1 MKTLKFR
8 LWSEAYKKYFTSIS
22 LHLATELWIVIHN
35 EDGFPEV
42 AITDYDE
49 EYVLEQYTGLK
60 DKNGKEIYEGD
71 IIIYDFTT
79 YVAKEPV
86 MGVVKYSAES
96 AAYGIVPLAYR
107 DSIEWFGELAINAPL
122 EVVGNIHETEK
133 K

>member
-1 MKTLKFR
+1 M
-8 LWSEAYKKYFTSIS
+8 E
-22 LHLATELWIVIHN
+22 
-35 EDGFPEV
+35 
-42 AITDYDE
+42 
-49 EYVLEQYTGLK
+49 
-60 DKNGKEIYEGD
+60 KEIYEGD

-107 DSIEWFGELAINAPL
+107 DSIVVRRIAINAP
-122 EVVGNIHETEK
+122 K